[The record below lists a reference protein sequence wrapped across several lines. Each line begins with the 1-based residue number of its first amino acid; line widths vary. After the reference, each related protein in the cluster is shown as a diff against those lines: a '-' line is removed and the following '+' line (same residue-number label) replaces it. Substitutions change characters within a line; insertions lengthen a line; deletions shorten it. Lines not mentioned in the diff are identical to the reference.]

1 MAKAERQLLSI
12 MTIVGDYISDKPG
25 AIYIYDLLSII
36 YERINVGTHI
46 ALIGVSTQSGKRN
59 PAEEISQGI
68 LKGGS

>member
-1 MAKAERQLLSI
+1 
-12 MTIVGDYISDKPG
+12 MTIVGDYISVKPG

-68 LKGGS
+68 